1 MEQLKPGAVDYIVVH
16 ASATPAD
23 MDIGVKEIDRWHRKR
38 GWLRI
43 GYHYVI
49 RRDGH
54 LEEGRP
60 SYMVGAHVQGHNH
73 HSFGVCLVGGLD
85 SEGNPE
91 NNFTPEQFQTLGFVV
106 DLLRDYFGQAKVLG
120 HRDFDDVA
128 KACPCF
134 DVSAYLNEENPDA

>member
-1 MEQLKPGAVDYIVVH
+1 MAQLEPGAVDYIVVH

-54 LEEGRP
+54 LEDGRP
-60 SYMVGAHVQGHNH
+60 PYMVGAHVQGHNH
-73 HSFGVCLVGGLD
+73 HSIGVCLVGGVD
-85 SEGNPE
+85 SDGNPE
-91 NNFTPEQFQTLGFVV
+91 NNYTPEQFQTLDWVV
-106 DLLRDYFGQAKVLG
+106 NLLRDHFGAAQVLG
-120 HRDFDDVA
+120 HNDFDDVA

-134 DVSAYLNEENPDA
+134 DVRAYFNQENPDA